1 MLVEETLM
9 LPLDEYQAI
18 RTGTGIVDRSI
29 RGRVALRGQDRLAYL
44 HGLLTNDILAL
55 KPGHGCYSAY
65 LTPQGRMIT
74 DMSVLE
80 IEGMTLLD
88 VPSSIQGR
96 LVQMFDMLVF
106 TEDVQV
112 VDLTSG
118 WTSIGIYGPSSAGK
132 LAAVFNSKTAVTSE
146 QQLLALR
153 EHDNIQL
160 VFEEEAVVVTR
171 TNETGLIGF
180 HTFFDRQ
187 LSDRFIE
194 RLRNE
199 GATTVCADIV
209 KIFRIEMGRPE
220 FGVDMDETTIPLEA
234 DIQDRAISTTKGCYV
249 GQEVIIRVLH
259 RGHGRVVRKLVGLV
273 LDEAVPIPGSLIKKK
288 DKDVGQVTSAVFSPA
303 LGKPIALG
311 YVHRDF
317 VNPGTVVDVVLDGHR
332 QSATV
337 TRLPFCETAAN

>member
-1 MLVEETLM
+1 M

-18 RTGTGIVDRSI
+18 RTDTGIVDRSM

-80 IEGMTLLD
+80 IGGMTLLD

-96 LVQMFDMLVF
+96 LVQMFDALVF

-118 WTSIGIYGPSSAGK
+118 WTSIGVYGPSSAGK
-132 LAAVFNSKTAVTSE
+132 LAAVFNSKKAVTSE
-146 QQLLALR
+146 QQLLTLR
-153 EHDNIQL
+153 EYDNIQL
-160 VFEEEAVVVTR
+160 VFDEEAVVVTR

-180 HTFFDRQ
+180 DAFFDRQ
-187 LSDRFIE
+187 LSGRFVE
-194 RLRNE
+194 KLRNE
-199 GATTVCADIV
+199 GATTICPDIV
-209 KIFRIEMGRPE
+209 EIFRVEMGRPK

-234 DIQDRAISTTKGCYV
+234 NIQDRAISTTKGCYV

-273 LDEAVPIPGSLIKKK
+273 LNGAVPIPGSLIRQR

-317 VNPGTVVDVVLDGHR
+317 VNPGTVVDVILDDDC

-337 TRLPFCETAAN
+337 TRLPFCKIAAN